1 MSQNVG
7 LNICKTCQV
16 NYSVQHKQ
24 GGRKRIKFMFN
35 TVQIQKYDRRTRAE
49 NLSGPQK

>member
-16 NYSVQHKQ
+16 NYSVHHKQ

-35 TVQIQKYDRRTRAE
+35 TVKIQKRDHRTRTE
-49 NLSGPQK
+49 SLSGPQK